1 MRRRDKINYPK
12 VKVHLALT
20 FILFVTFVVTFAVH
34 ADTMAEACPTNI
46 TGHWV
51 GAYGTPEAPYGAIV
65 TDFTNPSWNNQ
76 LTGVFRY
83 SFGNATW
90 PFDTQGWPEMS
101 WDATINCNTWS
112 GLAGGSIDFV
122 GTISPDGNTI
132 IGTYGGGTG
141 HAWLVRQSNGPAEVA
156 ISDTTIMEGDP
167 GTTRTDTVAVTLTNP
182 STQAVTVTYRID
194 HVDADGQDADCRKCG
209 ANQKVTFPLLSTG
222 KTATSKN
229 IPIRV
234 WGDSIPEGDEKLKVT
249 IVSASGVSGIVIND
263 AFVTIKNDD

>member
-12 VKVHLALT
+12 VKIHLAFA
-20 FILFVTFVVTFAVH
+20 FILFVTFVSTFAVH
-34 ADTMAEACPTNI
+34 ADTMAEACPKNI

-51 GAYGTPEAPYGAIV
+51 GAYGTPEEPYGAIE

-76 LTGVFRY
+76 LTGVAKYKFNAEY
-83 SFGNATW
+83 ATW
-90 PFDTQGWPEMS
+90 GEAS
-101 WDATINCNTWS
+101 WASTINCNTWS
-112 GLAGGSIDFV
+112 GIATLVGGGEIDFQ
-122 GTISPDGNTI
+122 GTISADGNTLTATFSS
-132 IGTYGGGTG
+132 GSG
-141 HAWLVRQSNGPAEVA
+141 HYWLVRQSNGPAEVA

-182 STQAVTVTYRID
+182 SFQAVTVIYRLD
-194 HVDADGQDADCRKCG
+194 PVDADGQDADCRKCG
-209 ANQKVTFPLLSTG
+209 VNQKVTFPLLSSG